1 MKRVKSLFMKRK
13 GSLNITP
20 PLGNEIREI
29 SLPDGFKHNFHVGF
43 SNGEFVNL
51 PPAWNLW
58 LQSSNIRWVFVMLQI
73 LKMVQIIGKL
83 CQNYVVLVL
92 SSLLSDLNNS
102 QNSVIEIAK

>member
-1 MKRVKSLFMKRK
+1 MKRK

-58 LQSSNIRWVFVMLQI
+58 LQYSNIRCVFVASEI
-73 LKMVQIIGKL
+73 LKPVQIIGKL
-83 CQNYVVLVL
+83 KVVSEVCCVNITIIAMRFKKNMFLNFH
-92 SSLLSDLNNS
+92 SSL
-102 QNSVIEIAK
+102 